1 MVNEE
6 AYAEWKQDIGI
17 WSIFTDLPKEKQ
29 GPAVFL
35 SLPQNIRECVRH
47 LAMTDI
53 GGANGLNIIIDTLD
67 KIYLLDENT
76 MAYMSFKEF
85 YSYKRAAGVNIN

>member
-1 MVNEE
+1 MASFTKHSPVNEE

-17 WSIFTDLPKEKQ
+17 LSIFTDLPKEKQ

-35 SLPQNIRECVRH
+35 SLPQNIRECVWH

-53 GGANGLNIIIDTLD
+53 GGANVLNIIIDTLD
-67 KIYLLDENT
+67 KIY
-76 MAYMSFKEF
+76 F
-85 YSYKRAAGVNIN
+85 AGRKCDGIHVI